1 MWGTHNLPLFLLTAV
16 TLTLIPGPSTMYI
29 LGRSIS
35 QGPRAGVLSV
45 LGIGAGSLCHTA
57 AVAFGLSAV
66 FAVSQTA
73 FSVVKY
79 AGAAYLI
86 FLGLQTLRKNAK
98 SEEAQE
104 LQPAQHR
111 TQRIFG
117 QGLLTQ
123 LLNPKVSIFFIAL
136 LPQFVN
142 SGRVHSPWPFLFL
155 GVLFVSLDT
164 LWFLLIAS
172 CSAFFTGWLRQNTRV
187 QIGMQ
192 RVTGLLYIGLGL
204 NLLRLKAKLA
214 S

>member
-1 MWGTHNLPLFLLTAV
+1 
-16 TLTLIPGPSTMYI
+16 MYI

-35 QGPRAGVLSV
+35 QGRKAGVLSV
-45 LGIGAGSLCHTA
+45 LGIGSGSLCHTA

-66 FAVSQTA
+66 FAASQVA

-86 FLGLQTLRKNAK
+86 YLGVQTLRDTAKGGDVQAPQNADI
-98 SEEAQE
+98 SA
-104 LQPAQHR
+104 R
-111 TQRIFG
+111 RIYG

-123 LLNPKVSIFFIAL
+123 VLNPKVSIFFIAL

-142 SGRVHSPWPFLFL
+142 SGGRHTPLPFLFL
-155 GVLFVSLDT
+155 GILFVSMDT

-172 CSAFFTGWLRQNTRV
+172 CSASFTGWLRRNARFQ
-187 QIGMQ
+187 GAMKWM
-192 RVTGLLYIGLGL
+192 TGLLYIGLGL
-204 NLLRLKAKLA
+204 NLLRVKARLT